1 MGFCA
6 FVGWVKPCAV
16 VGSFSVVGFLPSLRP
31 AMSISSEKVCGEAE
45 GNEASSLLE
54 EGLCPRP

>member
-6 FVGWVKPCAV
+6 SEEWAKPCV
-16 VGSFSVVGFLPSLRP
+16 VEGSFSWVGFLPSLRL
-31 AMSISSEKVCGEAE
+31 AVSISLEMVCGEAE